1 MKKIIGIL
9 FVGMFLI
16 GCQTPQFL
24 VVGKKSNGVLD
35 NCIVQLLPINKKAEK
50 YSYVKDAL
58 VSCYDYECGDTL
70 YLTRKEFTNF

>member
-1 MKKIIGIL
+1 MKKIIGIFAL
-9 FVGMFLI
+9 VLLVVS
-16 GCQTPQFL
+16 CQSPQFL

-58 VSCYDYECGDTL
+58 VGCDQYECGDTL